1 LIFETVEDV
10 YSFFDFKRVMELG
23 VVVPFD
29 AVPFDKL
36 MLYGWISEAMN
47 GR

>member
-10 YSFFDFKRVMELG
+10 YSFFDFKRVMALG

-29 AVPFDKL
+29 AIPFDKL